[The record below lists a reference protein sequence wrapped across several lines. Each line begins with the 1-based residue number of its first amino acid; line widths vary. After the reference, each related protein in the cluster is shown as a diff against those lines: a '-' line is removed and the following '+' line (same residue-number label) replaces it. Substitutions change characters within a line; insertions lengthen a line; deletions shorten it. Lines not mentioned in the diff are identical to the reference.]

1 MASTEVPPESVTGE
15 IGLGGDAVI
24 VEKADAIEAASVA
37 PNPLPSAED
46 AAVPVVSAAIPVH
59 PVTPPAPKQSEVELD
74 LTQVSVAAAEISK
87 GVVDL
92 ASSAGSQAAA
102 AVQELS
108 KVG

>member
-1 MASTEVPPESVTGE
+1 MASAAVPPESVTGE

-24 VEKADAIEAASVA
+24 VEKADAIEAAPVA
-37 PNPLPSAED
+37 PDPLPSPED
-46 AAVPVVSAAIPVH
+46 AAVPFVSEAISGH
-59 PVTPPAPKQSEVELD
+59 PVTPPAPKQSEVD